1 MVYLNGQF
9 VTAHSGGHLPF
20 EADVTDVLKY
30 SEKKGHLRS
39 FIVCSNFALR
49 NLVTVAVNNTL
60 TRFTVPQGYVRWGE
74 EAQGYPA
81 GDLFSFFSNF
91 FFKF

>member
-1 MVYLNGQF
+1 
-9 VTAHSGGHLPF
+9 
-20 EADVTDVLKY
+20 VLKY
-30 SEKKGHLRS
+30 SEK
-39 FIVCSNFALR
+39 

-81 GDLFSFFSNF
+81 GYNTLDYNFDFFNYAGIHRFILAIWHCHTKKYCHLIADL
-91 FFKF
+91 